1 MTDTPSVPP
10 RVTPA
15 VDPVSDPAKDPATA
29 RAQAA
34 ALFAAAAR
42 NEHAGPTAQL
52 HCLAA
57 ITALGVPAGPVP
69 TATDAVDPDRLIQ
82 QALGVLGN
90 LDLDDFCHPDVRTA
104 ARHGRRA
111 LREPR

>member
-1 MTDTPSVPP
+1 
-10 RVTPA
+10 
-15 VDPVSDPAKDPATA
+15 
-29 RAQAA
+29 
-34 ALFAAAAR
+34 
-42 NEHAGPTAQL
+42 
-52 HCLAA
+52 
-57 ITALGVPAGPVP
+57 VP